1 MQLLKL
7 SFQFFIIYF
16 CLLAL
21 IPISVIILTWL
32 IGYKKIKKENPFIQ
46 VSKEMN
52 NTLDDGLD
60 DAIDWDIKP

>member
-1 MQLLKL
+1 M
-7 SFQFFIIYF
+7 QFFIIYM
-16 CLLAL
+16 CLISL
-21 IPISVIILTWL
+21 IPISVIILVAVIWH
-32 IGYKKIKKENPFIQ
+32 KKMKKENPFIQ